1 MSSLKEQTISGL
13 IWTSLERFGT
23 MGISFITNLIL
34 ARLLSPDDFGT
45 IGMLAIFIMLSNT
58 FVEGGFG
65 AALIQKKNP
74 SQTDYSTVFYWNI
87 FLSLVLYGVL
97 FMSSPFIAYFFK
109 NEDLCAIL
117 RVQALILIPN
127 SLSVV
132 HANILRKQLQ
142 FKVLARMYL
151 VPAFLGASCGVVM
164 AYCGFGVWSLV
175 AYQLVNSVCLTI
187 MLWFNHKWV
196 PGFAFD
202 MKAFRQL
209 FSYGGF
215 LLISS
220 LLNTLMENIQGLLI
234 GKNFSAST
242 MGYYTQAKKLQDIP
256 VTTLSSITS
265 QVTFPVFSKINDD
278 IGTLNSAHRRILK
291 ILNFLVFPL
300 MIMLI
305 AVAEPLFIVLFS
317 EKWINSIPLF
327 KILCLSGLFN
337 CFISVNYQLF
347 VSSGRSKQM
356 FGWNIVRQVV
366 CISNIVIGMYWGVE
380 GMLYAM
386 VLNSVITFAINSN
399 LARKVSKYN
408 MLQQIWDVLP
418 IMGISVLSGAIV
430 YFATPLCPDVQVIKL
445 LFLVFL
451 YIAVYIG
458 TSMLFR
464 IESLK
469 TIIEIAKPYMSK
481 IIKK

>member
-1 MSSLKEQTISGL
+1 MSSLKDQTISGL

-74 SQTDYSTVFYWNI
+74 TQTDYSTVFYWNV
-87 FLSLVLYGVL
+87 FLSVVLYGIL
-97 FMSSPFIAYFFK
+97 FIGSPFIADFF
-109 NEDLCAIL
+109 NNNSLCTIL

-196 PGFAFD
+196 PAFAFD
-202 MKAFRQL
+202 LKAFRQL

-215 LLISS
+215 LLVSS

-278 IGTLNSAHRRILK
+278 MDTLNSAHRRILK
-291 ILNFLVFPL
+291 TLNFLVFPL

-356 FGWNIVRQVV
+356 FWWNIVRQVV
-366 CISNIVIGMYWGVE
+366 CISSIVIGMYWGVE

-386 VLNSVITFAINSN
+386 VLNSVIAFVINSS
-399 LARKVSKYN
+399 LAQKVSHYN
-408 MLQQIWDVLP
+408 IFLQLKDALPVLL
-418 IMGISVLSGAIV
+418 ISVISGIIV
-430 YFATPLCPDVQVIKL
+430 NYTSSFFADFLIIKL
-445 LFLVFL
+445 VIQVALFIF
-451 YIAVYIG
+451 VYI
-458 TSMLFR
+458 SFSKIMR
-464 IESLK
+464 IEALYTLLEVS
-469 TIIEIAKPYMSK
+469 KPYITK
-481 IIKK
+481 LRK